1 MKMADQ
7 RRGVIMN
14 VLAGRMGTKQP
25 LIRPILA
32 ITKDGGWK
40 PQNGDTAMP
49 DPKLE
54 KQIARTGHLILVF
67 HVGDWIA
74 PTDDLVWD
82 LGMMGDGA
90 VDIPRIRTCIENA
103 GYRCFNEVEIF
114 SKRDWWKRDPLEV
127 VDTCID
133 RYQHL
138 V

>member
-7 RRGVIMN
+7 RCGVIMN

-40 PQNGDTAMP
+40 PQNGDTSMP

-82 LGMMGDGA
+82 LGMMVGLGSRNDGRRCSRYSPNS
-90 VDIPRIRTCIENA
+90 DM
-103 GYRCFNEVEIF
+103 YRKCGV
-114 SKRDWWKRDPLEV
+114 SLLQRS
-127 VDTCID
+127 
-133 RYQHL
+133 
-138 V
+138 